1 MDNKN
6 NKKRFPRFGFPNLFI
21 EKSNSKKTKYELG
34 NETID
39 VYEILSKKKSTN
51 KNIRDISVLDEE
63 LEIV

>member
-6 NKKRFPRFGFPNLFI
+6 NKKRFPRFGFPNLSFN
-21 EKSNSKKTKYELG
+21 KTNSKKTKYELG